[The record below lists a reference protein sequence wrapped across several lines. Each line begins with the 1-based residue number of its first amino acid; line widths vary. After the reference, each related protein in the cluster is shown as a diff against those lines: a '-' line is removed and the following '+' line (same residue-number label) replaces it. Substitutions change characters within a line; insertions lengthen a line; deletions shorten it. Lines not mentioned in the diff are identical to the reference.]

1 MAEEAPVQLRRLE
14 WIGSAKKDLQALPA
28 EVMNVF
34 GYALYLAQT
43 GRKHDQAKAL
53 RGFGSAGV
61 LENAPRSWQMSKRK
75 IIDGTQIHEGS
86 ANVYRDL
93 GYADADEM
101 LVKAQLVAKIGEIIR
116 GRELTQVAAARTLGI
131 TQPKLSGLLRGQ
143 FHGIS
148 ERKLIACLTSLGRD
162 VQIVVKS
169 APRRGAAGKLS
180 VVFA

>member
-1 MAEEAPVQLRRLE
+1 
-14 WIGSAKKDLQALPA
+14 
-28 EVMNVF
+28 
-34 GYALYLAQT
+34 
-43 GRKHDQAKAL
+43 
-53 RGFGSAGV
+53 
-61 LENAPRSWQMSKRK
+61 MSKRK

-93 GYADADEM
+93 GYADAGEM

-131 TQPKLSGLLRGQ
+131 TQAKLSGLLRGQ
-143 FHGIS
+143 FRGIS

-162 VQIVVKS
+162 VQIVVKN